1 MQDKHPKI
9 YKQKINSLKSDIQKE
24 YYYHGNDIGITKAV
38 EEKMDREEII
48 NKLKQLLS
56 SPNYIYK
63 AGVIIMLKNGDI
75 YNKNIISYKDNYI
88 LTLENDK
95 INIDDIYYIK

>member
-24 YYYHGNDIGITKAV
+24 YYYHRNIKDAKN
-38 EEKMDREEII
+38 EEKEKMSREEIL
-48 NKLKQLLS
+48 NKLKLLLS
-56 SPNYIYK
+56 GPNYVYK
-63 AGVIIMLKNGDI
+63 ADVIIMLKNGDI

-88 LTLENDK
+88 LTLDNDK
-95 INIDDIYYIK
+95 IYIDDIYYIK